1 VSENQAIE
9 ILDGCRAELDP
20 RHELEL
26 VDRDR
31 LPGSTLIEPD
41 LSPLEGAGN
50 SVQELDHMTC
60 VHVRLVN
67 CVGEKRAG
75 KRPFLSVRALRE
87 ECELLC
93 ALGVEGDIQSAAFSS
108 HMLTVARDDTIRV
121 HQHPG
126 IVAPMARVIDLNADV
141 GEGIE
146 GDIELLAFVTSAN
159 VACGFHAGDAATMRA
174 VCTEAAERGVAI
186 GAHVGYRDLEGFG
199 RRALDVPAATVQAE
213 TVEQIRALQEASGHV
228 AYVKPHGALYHRA
241 SVDEECAAAIVS
253 AAEGLAVLG
262 APGSALLAQA
272 SAAGLAAVPEG
283 FVDRAYAP
291 DGSLVPRG
299 SPGAVLGVED
309 AVRQALAIARDRVDV
324 RSLCLHGDTPG
335 ALELARRVV
344 AGLEAAGVELRSF
357 A

>member
-1 VSENQAIE
+1 
-9 ILDGCRAELDP
+9 
-20 RHELEL
+20 
-26 VDRDR
+26 
-31 LPGSTLIEPD
+31 
-41 LSPLEGAGN
+41 
-50 SVQELDHMTC
+50 
-60 VHVRLVN
+60 
-67 CVGEKRAG
+67 
-75 KRPFLSVRALRE
+75 
-87 ECELLC
+87 
-93 ALGVEGDIQSAAFSS
+93 
-108 HMLTVARDDTIRV
+108 
-121 HQHPG
+121 
-126 IVAPMARVIDLNADV
+126 MARVIDLNADV
-141 GEGIE
+141 GEGVE

-159 VACGFHAGDAATMRA
+159 VACGFHAGDASTMRA
-174 VCTEAAERGVAI
+174 VCAEAVERGVAI
-186 GAHVGYRDLEGFG
+186 GAHVGYRDREGFG
-199 RRALDVPAATVQAE
+199 RRALDVPAATVEAE
-213 TVEQIRALQEASGHV
+213 TVEQVRALQSHGPV

-272 SAAGLAAVPEG
+272 SAAGLAAIPEG

-309 AVRQALAIARDRVDV
+309 AVRQALAIARARLDV

-344 AGLEAAGVELRSF
+344 AELEAAGVELRSF